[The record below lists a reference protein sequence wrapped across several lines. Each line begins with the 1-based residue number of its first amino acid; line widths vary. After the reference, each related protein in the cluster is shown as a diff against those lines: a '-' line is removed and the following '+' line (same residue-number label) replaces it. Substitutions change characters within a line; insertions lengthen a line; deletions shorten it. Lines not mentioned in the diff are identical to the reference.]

1 MSSARGLF
9 PMALATVIGIGTGI
23 QIFGPAFKEEKEQ
36 KEQEQTVEFKEQ
48 HSHSPEEQV
57 RKTEEAVANAGG
69 ATTIPNTTPRW
80 SEVQAGQFSK
90 PVNSFSWHEVPLDQ
104 YNLIEGSS

>member
-36 KEQEQTVEFKEQ
+36 KEQEQ
-48 HSHSPEEQV
+48 
-57 RKTEEAVANAGG
+57 
-69 ATTIPNTTPRW
+69 
-80 SEVQAGQFSK
+80 
-90 PVNSFSWHEVPLDQ
+90 
-104 YNLIEGSS
+104 